1 MNDFSNTTNTTLYH
15 SRFFFDFDM
24 TYVGAG
30 MICSHLVNFSLLL
43 GAVLSW
49 GVMWPLLADRNG
61 YWFSSSLPQ
70 SSMKSLM
77 GYKVCEKRS
86 NKLGA

>member
-1 MNDFSNTTNTTLYH
+1 
-15 SRFFFDFDM
+15 M

-49 GVMWPLLADRNG
+49 GIMWPLITDRDG
-61 YWFSSSLPQ
+61 YWFPSSLPQ

-77 GYKVCEKRS
+77 GYKVCGRLICPIIK
-86 NKLGA
+86 